1 MHGQLGIRLLF
12 EELEVVVVVVARYEA
27 KRKGDQKAEERGK
40 GEIVT

>member
-12 EELEVVVVVVARYEA
+12 EELEVVVARYEA

-40 GEIVT
+40 GEVVT